1 MLSALVLDNARFAN
15 VQIENGKLVS
25 DGTRTLALGYAL
37 PGMQESLSLPEEL
50 KLTIPDHVTLR
61 ADVTDFALGSVY
73 SLGAAD
79 LFGDYD
85 ESDPESLE
93 KLLSSARDLSDG
105 MAQLMEGAKELNE
118 GLDSLMERSGDLQ
131 DGVNALS
138 DGADQVSEGARSLS
152 GGAKALSSGA
162 AELQSGAG
170 QLAQG
175 TDSLRKGSGELA
187 VGAAQLREGL
197 ETFDEKA
204 IQAITRLV
212 NEDGRELAERLK
224 ALAELGRTYRASYTG
239 RSPQAEGELRFIYRS
254 SSIG

>member
-105 MAQLMEGAKELNE
+105 MAQLLEGVEQL
-118 GLDSLMERSGDLQ
+118 R
-131 DGVNALS
+131 DGS
-138 DGADQVSEGARSLS
+138 
-152 GGAKALSSGA
+152 
-162 AELQSGAG
+162 
-170 QLAQG
+170 
-175 TDSLRKGSGELA
+175 
-187 VGAAQLREGL
+187 AQLREGL

-224 ALAELGRTYRASYTG
+224 ALAEQGRTYRASYTG
-239 RSPQAEGELRFIYRS
+239 RSQQAEGELRFIYRS

>member
-1 MLSALVLDNARFAN
+1 M
-15 VQIENGKLVS
+15 
-25 DGTRTLALGYAL
+25 
-37 PGMQESLSLPEEL
+37 
-50 KLTIPDHVTLR
+50 
-61 ADVTDFALGSVY
+61 TDFALGSVY

-105 MAQLMEGAKELNE
+105 MAQL
-118 GLDSLMERSGDLQ
+118 
-131 DGVNALS
+131 
-138 DGADQVSEGARSLS
+138 
-152 GGAKALSSGA
+152 
-162 AELQSGAG
+162 
-170 QLAQG
+170 
-175 TDSLRKGSGELA
+175 
-187 VGAAQLREGL
+187 REGL

-212 NEDGRELAERLK
+212 NEDDRELAERLK

-239 RSPQAEGELRFIYRS
+239 RSQQAEGELRFIYRS